1 MKLKSLEISGFKS
14 FADDTKID
22 FETGVTGIVG
32 PNGSGKSNISEA
44 VRWVLGEQSAK
55 NLRGQRMP
63 DVIFAGSAERKPLN
77 RAMVTMVLD
86 NTDHYL
92 NTDYSEVS
100 VTRKLFRNGDSVYQL
115 NGQECR
121 LKDITDLFLD
131 SGIGDDSFSMISQGR
146 VEAIFNSKPEDRRFI
161 IEEVTGVSKYKLGKQ
176 KAQREMEQTA
186 EYLDRVNDLITELS
200 AQVEP
205 LAEQSSLA
213 EEYVTQKGQFDKLEQ
228 SRLVLSIDAASE
240 ILKTQTTKLTK
251 AQQELAESRTA
262 AEENQRQVTDFHQQ
276 ETQWQSQKDAANDK
290 LIQLS
295 GDQQKL
301 AGQRALNKERR
312 ANRAENV
319 TKLKAELSGVAAKLT
334 ATQTQLDA
342 NLADQQRI
350 DKQVAAGRKSA
361 KALKQQLN
369 ELDSETLSQKR
380 DQLQE
385 DYVKAMQALTSLH
398 NERQY
403 LEKNQQRAD
412 SQNSQAKAQ
421 LTALLEQEATRK
433 TELTGLTEELT
444 TCEAALTAAKQ
455 AQQDAAT
462 VRQHRQKK
470 LDQLNDQWLKALEVS
485 QQAKARLKSLE
496 EAQANYSGFYQGTRA
511 VMQAQA
517 KLTGVIGPVAELLQ
531 VDEQYTKAVEAAIG
545 SQQQNVVVT
554 DETAGKQAIRYLTQ
568 NSLGR
573 STFLPLTTIRPKQ
586 VDRNTLAT
594 CQQVPG
600 FLGVA
605 SVLVRVTDQRYQPV
619 LNFLLGNVLFADNL
633 DNAVVLGRQIH
644 HRCRIITLGGEVV
657 SASGTMTGGRDRRSN
672 NGLLARQQERQ
683 QLETSVKQMDAQ
695 LAAKQTELQT
705 LKDRQAQLNQTDL
718 LTAVTETTTAYQA
731 KLSAVNVAKDRLA
744 SLEKQ
749 VKVQHAQQALQGGE
763 EDYQQALQDNET
775 QTAATNQQLTDL
787 KAAMTA
793 AKAKQ
798 QAASETSQAVSDQYQ
813 TCKENLAR
821 LTVQQKHAQETVQ
834 ERRDQLQTLRAQQ
847 SDLQQQLTDLTADDS
862 SGDQSASRIDA
873 QLKEI
878 NKAQKTAQ
886 SQVDEATEA
895 LKTVTAK
902 VDELELTKAALTNTI
917 AAEQS
922 AVHETQLAQQKT
934 SNRVDQLTGDLTE
947 NYHVSVAFARQS
959 VVDQPLEDIKEQL
972 KLLKRGLDDLGDVNL
987 GAIEEYKRVKERYD
1001 FLTKQRGDLE
1011 AAKENLLTTMNEM
1024 DKEVVS
1030 RFEKTFN
1037 EVNVQFAQTFVK
1049 MFGGGRARLELTD
1062 PKNLLT
1068 TGIEIMAEPPG
1079 KKLQS
1084 MRLLSGGERA
1094 LTAITLLFAILQVQ
1108 PVPFCI
1114 LDEAEAALDPANTGR
1129 FASYLNQFQTDTQF
1143 IVITHRKETMVQADR
1158 LYGITMQESGV
1169 SKLVS
1174 VDLSQVTAKN

>member
-92 NTDYSEVS
+92 KSDYTEVS

-213 EEYVTQKGQFDKLEQ
+213 EEYVTQKAQFDTLEQ
-228 SRLVLSIDAASE
+228 SRLVLMIDNASAT
-240 ILKTQTTKLTK
+240 LKTQTENLTK
-251 AQQELAESRTA
+251 AQAELKESRTA
-262 AEENQRQVTDFHQQ
+262 AYENQKQVTAFHQQ
-276 ETQWQSQKDAANDK
+276 ETKWQSQKDKANDS
-290 LIQLS
+290 LIKLS

-319 TKLKAELSGVAAKLT
+319 TKLKAELATVADQLT
-334 ATQTQLDA
+334 ATQED
-342 NLADQQRI
+342 LAADKTAQQTIDQQV
-350 DKQVAAGRKSA
+350 KAGRQSA
-361 KALKQQLN
+361 KTLKQQLAK
-369 ELDSETLSQKR
+369 LDQATLSQKL
-380 DQLQE
+380 DQLQD

-412 SQNSQAKAQ
+412 SQTTQAKAQ
-421 LTALLEQEATRK
+421 LTALQKQVTTQEA
-433 TELTGLTEELT
+433 ELT
-444 TCEAALTAAKQ
+444 TLTEQLNGCDKTLAEAKQ
-455 AQQDAAT
+455 AQQDATT
-462 VRQHRQKK
+462 VRQHRQTKI
-470 LDQLNDQWLKALEVS
+470 DQLNDQWLKALEVS

-496 EAQANYSGFYQGTRA
+496 EAQANYNGFYQGTKA
-511 VMQAQA
+511 VMQAKD
-517 KLTGVIGPVAELLQ
+517 KLNGVIGPVAELLQ
-531 VDEQYTKAVEAAIG
+531 VDGQYTKAVEAAIG
-545 SQQQNVVVT
+545 AQQQNVVVA

-568 NSLGR
+568 NQLGR
-573 STFLPLTTIRPKQ
+573 STFLPLTTIKSRQ
-586 VDRNTLAT
+586 VDSRTLAD
-594 CQQVPG
+594 CQQVTG

-605 SVLVRVTDQRYQPV
+605 SALVHVTDRQYQPV
-619 LNFLLGNVLFADNL
+619 LEFLLGNVLFADDL
-633 DNAVVLGRQIH
+633 DHAVVLGRQIH
-644 HRCRIITLGGEVV
+644 HRYRIITLGGEVV

-683 QLETSVKQMDAQ
+683 QLAESVKTMDAQ
-695 LAAKQTELQT
+695 LAAKQTELQM
-705 LKDRQAQLNQTDL
+705 LKTRQAELDQTAL
-718 LTAVTETTTAYQA
+718 MSAVTEATTAYQSQ
-731 KLSAVNVAKDRLA
+731 LSSVNVAKDRLA
-744 SLEKQ
+744 ALQKQ

-763 EDYQQALQDNET
+763 EDYQKALEDNDV
-775 QTAATNQQLTDL
+775 QTAATTKQLAAL
-787 KAAMTA
+787 KADITDT
-793 AKAKQ
+793 KTEQ
-798 QAASETSQAVSDQYQ
+798 QQASETSQTVSDQYQ
-813 TCKENLAR
+813 SCKEDLAR
-821 LTVQQKHAQETVQ
+821 LTEKQHHSQETVQ
-834 ERRDQLQTLRAQQ
+834 AAKDQLEALEAHQA
-847 SDLQQQLTDLTADDS
+847 DLQQQLADLTADDS
-862 SGDQSASRIDA
+862 TADQSSSRIDA
-873 QLKEI
+873 ELTKI
-878 NKAQKTAQ
+878 NAAQKTAQ
-886 SQVDEATEA
+886 GLVDEATRE
-895 LKTVTAK
+895 LKTVSAK

-934 SNRVDQLTGDLTE
+934 SNQVDQLTSDLTE
-947 NYHVSVAFARQS
+947 NYHVSVAFARDS
-959 VVDQPLEDIKEQL
+959 VVDQPLDDIKEQL

-1001 FLTKQRGDLE
+1001 FLTKQRSDLE
-1011 AAKENLLTTMNEM
+1011 ASKDNLLTTMNEM
-1024 DKEVVS
+1024 DKEVVT

-1037 EVNVQFAQTFVK
+1037 DVNVQFGQTFVK

-1062 PKNLLT
+1062 PNNLLT

-1129 FASYLNQFQTDTQF
+1129 FASYLSQFQTDTQF

-1174 VDLSQVTAKN
+1174 VDLSQVSASN